1 MNDSKDLKFKL
12 PCLLYDESCP
22 LCLRFKQSLQR
33 TELKTKL
40 YYYPIQNKR
49 LYLEFTFINEKEAF
63 NEVHL
68 ILPSLAVLKGSDV
81 ITYLTTQNESI
92 KKFSWLIESKM
103 GQKAIDIFYK
113 TSNKYRETLRKRC
126 HKCNHKG
133 P

>member
-1 MNDSKDLKFKL
+1 MNDSKVLKFKL

-33 TELKTKL
+33 TDLKNDL

-49 LYLEFTFINEKEAF
+49 LYSEFTFISEEEVYH
-63 NEVHL
+63 EVHL
-68 ILPSLAVLKGSDV
+68 ILSSSEVLKGSDV
-81 ITYLTTQNESI
+81 ITYLTTQNEAI

-126 HKCNHKG
+126 HKCNHKD